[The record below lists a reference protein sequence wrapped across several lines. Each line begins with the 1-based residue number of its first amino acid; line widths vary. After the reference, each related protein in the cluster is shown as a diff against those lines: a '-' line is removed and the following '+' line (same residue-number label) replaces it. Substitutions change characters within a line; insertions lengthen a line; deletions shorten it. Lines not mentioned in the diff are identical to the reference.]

1 MVRKLLK
8 IVGCVLFGLTAG
20 GCEQVNDRNQLAV
33 YLCDSPAEY
42 GGLDCYVD
50 RVEVRSARSGE
61 WIAMEV
67 PGRYFAMMELV
78 NGKMQEAGRVTLPEG
93 ERIDAVRIGWAPE
106 GNRVVIAGVP
116 FPLGVGEGEESS
128 TVEFPEVAMEGPN
141 RALLFDLDVAASV
154 VDDPTV
160 ESGYRFRPQIEFVDT
175 EACGVVQ
182 GGLQVGRSAV
192 TSRLW
197 LRFTD
202 VETGWSGSTYCALD
216 PAGAFFMR
224 LRPGRY
230 RFEVVPGAETGVE
243 DYAAQVEVSRQ
254 RVTDLG
260 TIVLEAK
267 GL

>member
-61 WIAMEV
+61 WIAM
-67 PGRYFAMMELV
+67 MELV

-116 FPLGVGEGEESS
+116 FPLGVGEGEENS

-160 ESGYRFRPQIEFVDT
+160 ESGYRFRPQVEFVDT